1 MKSKLGTVLDIF
13 ILLVGPWIIYTR
25 VLEIMENGASI
36 YPVISIII
44 ITLAV
49 LFSVYNLYL
58 AISAR
63 QQGNTKK

>member
-25 VLEIMENGASI
+25 VLEILENGASI

>member
-58 AISAR
+58 AISAK